1 MRSIYQTVTCF
12 FWIIYYDKMNPT
24 WMEGANESAPLSRG
38 TRTSAYLPIGA
49 AGRTFGTTYFLL

>member
-1 MRSIYQTVTCF
+1 
-12 FWIIYYDKMNPT
+12 MNPT